1 MSAATAASGMV
12 DMAFKPAVIVIGAGP
27 CGLTLC
33 NLLGSMQVPTLLIE
47 RNSSTVNEPR
57 AVSIDDESLRTMQA
71 IGLDAEVLSQ
81 VVQGYGA
88 HYYSPSGRRFARVQ
102 PATREFGFPRRN
114 AFRQPVLEAQLRA
127 GLARFDC
134 VQVRFDTTLE
144 SFTQDGQSV
153 TVQLCQRDRGA
164 SDGGANDG
172 QRYSVSADWLIGSD
186 GGRSRVREQLGIA
199 MAGSTFSEKWLIVD
213 LAGTPD
219 RFRHTRVYCDP
230 SRPAISLPGPHG
242 TRRYEFMLLPGERD
256 EALQSEAV
264 ARQLI
269 ARVSLADSNIPIVRQ
284 VVYTFHARLAE
295 RWREGRVLLAGDAA
309 HLTPPF
315 AGQGMN
321 SGIRDALNLA
331 WKLAAVQRGQLPT
344 SLLDS
349 YEAERRPHAW
359 ALIEMALAIGHFMQP
374 KSRLGAFLMQSALRI
389 ASLFPPARDYFLQ
402 MKFKPKPRFERGL
415 VVPDALPAK
424 LSLSGRLFPQPMVE
438 TPELRSL
445 RLDDA
450 LGAGFALLLVG
461 CAPGEV
467 LEAGALPWQQK
478 FPVVPE
484 AFGARRVRIVPQ
496 HYNFPLATAASVPA
510 SAAASSAASSPSQQ
524 GAQQELVLRD
534 AEGVIASALAAYG
547 PCAVLLRP
555 DRHVLAVIPLAA
567 SQATLHALQ
576 QLLPA

>member
-1 MSAATAASGMV
+1 MT
-12 DMAFKPAVIVIGAGP
+12 DMTFKPAVIVVGAGP

-33 NLLGSMQVPTLLIE
+33 NLLGSLQVPTLLVE

-88 HYYSPSGRRFARVQ
+88 HYYSPAGRRFARVQ

-127 GLARFDC
+127 ALARVDC
-134 VQVRFDTTLE
+134 VQTRFDTTLE
-144 SFTQDGQSV
+144 SFTQDAQSV
-153 TVQLCQRDRGA
+153 TVQLRQRDGTTC
-164 SDGGANDG
+164 
-172 QRYSVSADWLIGSD
+172 SVSADWLIGSD

-230 SRPAISLPGPHG
+230 ARPAISLPGPHG

-256 EALQSEAV
+256 EDLQSEAV

-269 ARVSLADSNIPIVRQ
+269 ARVSPADSTIHIVRQ

-331 WKLAAVQRGQLPT
+331 WKLAAVQRRQLPPG
-344 SLLDS
+344 LLDS

-374 KSRLGAFLMQSALRI
+374 KSQLGAFLMQSALRI
-389 ASLFPPARDYFLQ
+389 ASLFPPARDYLLQ

-415 VVPDALPAK
+415 VVPDSLPPK

-438 TPELRSL
+438 TPALRSL

-467 LEAGALPWQQK
+467 LEAGALPWQQD

-484 AFGARRVRIVPQ
+484 AFAARRVRIVPQ
-496 HYNFPLATAASVPA
+496 HYNFPLPASPTS
-510 SAAASSAASSPSQQ
+510 SAAAPDNATAQDQP
-524 GAQQELVLRD
+524 GAQEELVLRD
-534 AEGVIASALAAYG
+534 AEGVIAAVLAPYG

-555 DRHVLAVIPLAA
+555 DRHVLAVIALAA
-567 SQATLHALQ
+567 PQATLRALQ

>member
-1 MSAATAASGMV
+1 MT
-12 DMAFKPAVIVIGAGP
+12 DMTFKPAVIVIGAGP

-33 NLLGSMQVPTLLIE
+33 NLLGSLQVTTLLIE

-88 HYYSPSGRRFARVQ
+88 HYYSPAGRRFARVQ
-102 PATREFGFPRRN
+102 PATREFGFARRN

-127 GLARFDC
+127 ALARFDC
-134 VQVRFDTTLE
+134 VQTRFDTTLE
-144 SFTQDGQSV
+144 SFTQDAQSV
-153 TVQLCQRDRGA
+153 TVQLRQRDGTM
-164 SDGGANDG
+164 
-172 QRYSVSADWLIGSD
+172 YSVSADWLIGSD

-230 SRPAISLPGPHG
+230 ARPAISLPGPHG

-256 EALQSEAV
+256 EELQSEAV

-269 ARVSLADSNIPIVRQ
+269 ARVSPADSTIHIVRQ

-331 WKLAAVQRGQLPT
+331 WKLAAVQRGQLPPG
-344 SLLDS
+344 LLDS

-374 KSRLGAFLMQSALRI
+374 KSQLGAFLMQSALRI
-389 ASLFPPARDYFLQ
+389 ASLFPPARDYLLQ

-415 VVPDALPAK
+415 VVPDSLPPK

-467 LEAGALPWQQK
+467 LEAGALPWQQD

-484 AFGARRVRIVPQ
+484 AFAARRVRIVPQ
-496 HYNFPLATAASVPA
+496 HYNFPLQASVSSLATSNGNTAAPH
-510 SAAASSAASSPSQQ
+510 QQ
-524 GAQQELVLRD
+524 DAQEELAQEELILRD
-534 AEGVIASALAAYG
+534 AEGVIAAVLAPYG

-555 DRHVLAVIPLAA
+555 DRHVLAVIALASPA
-567 SQATLHALQ
+567 ATLHALQ
-576 QLLPA
+576 QLLDAQSALQHFAA